1 MELIIKIPD
10 KVYHRIK
17 SDNGH
22 GYCTLRDQDER
33 VIVNAICSSI
43 LLAKGHGN
51 IVDANYIKGIAGLD
65 IDGWACIPVIVSAD
79 KETNGV
85 SNNLP
90 SCNSC
95 THNGTWDCIKCK
107 GLTSMRGG

>member
-22 GYCTLRDQDER
+22 GYCTLRNQDEP
-33 VIVNAICSSI
+33 VIVNAICNSI
-43 LLAKGHGN
+43 RLANGHGK

-65 IDGWACIPVIVSAD
+65 IDGWTCIPVIVAAD
-79 KETNGV
+79 REDN
-85 SNNLP
+85 
-90 SCNSC
+90 
-95 THNGTWDCIKCK
+95 NGTNN
-107 GLTSMRGG
+107 